1 MSEPIPYRRLSGFY
15 FFYFAL
21 LGAIVPY
28 WPLYL
33 KSLEFDART
42 IGMLM
47 AIVQGS
53 RIIAPNIWGWAADR
67 TGRRIEIVRFGSG
80 MTALVFLAI
89 FWQDSAVGIAWVM
102 LAFSFF
108 WNAVLPQFEVV
119 TLRHLGAQRARYSL
133 LRLWGSVGF
142 VLTVVVLGWALD
154 AIGVDWLP
162 WIMLGL
168 MLLIWCNSL
177 LVSAPA
183 LSARA
188 SGGGEGFLRTLR
200 SPQVMAFYGIVF
212 LVQFGHGPYYTFYS
226 LLLESLGY
234 SRGEIGL
241 LWALGVIAE
250 ILVFA
255 VMHRLMSRFGI
266 RSLMLISLWLCVLR
280 WLLIAWVPDWLPLML
295 LAQVLHAATFGCL
308 HVLGISLVQHYFSE
322 QAQGQGQALFSS
334 LGFGAGGAAGAL
346 AAGLLWDTQGSV
358 AAFVAAAAASAVA
371 IVLAI
376 IWIRPEKLQQ
386 NER

>member
-15 FFYFAL
+15 LFYFAL

-33 KSLEFDART
+33 KSLAFDAQT
-42 IGMLM
+42 IGQLM

-53 RIIAPNIWGWAADR
+53 RIVAPNIWGWAADR
-67 TGRRIEIVRFGSG
+67 SGRRIEIVRFGSG

-89 FWQDSAVGIAWVM
+89 FWQDTAAGIAWVM

-119 TLRHLGAQRARYSL
+119 TLRHLGTQRSRYSL

-142 VLTVVVLGWALD
+142 VLTVVVLGWVLD
-154 AIGVDWLP
+154 AFGVRWLP
-162 WIMLGL
+162 WIMAAL

-177 LVSAPA
+177 LVPAPDPGVQVR
-183 LSARA
+183 SP
-188 SGGGEGFLRTLR
+188 GDNFLRTLGR
-200 SPQVMAFYGIVF
+200 PQVLAFYAIF
-212 LVQFGHGPYYTFYS
+212 YLVQFGHGIYYAFYS
-226 LLLESLGY
+226 LLMESLSY
-234 SRGEIGL
+234 SRGQIGL

-250 ILVFA
+250 ILIFA
-255 VMHRLMSRFGI
+255 VMHRLIDRFGL
-266 RSLMLISLWLCVLR
+266 RCLMLVSLWLCVLR
-280 WLLIAWVPDWLPLML
+280 WSLIAGVPDNLALML
-295 LAQVLHAATFGCL
+295 FAQLLHAATFGCL
-308 HVLGISLVQHYFSE
+308 HAVGISLVQQYFSE
-322 QAQGQGQALFSS
+322 HAQGQGQALFSS
-334 LGFGAGGAAGAL
+334 IGFGAGGASGAL
-346 AAGLLWDTQGSV
+346 AAGLLWDTQGSGV
-358 AAFVAAAAASAVA
+358 VFAVAAASSAVA

-376 IWIRPEKLQQ
+376 FWIYPEKLQQ

>member
-1 MSEPIPYRRLSGFY
+1 MSESIPYRRLSGFY

-21 LGAIVPY
+21 LGSIVPY

-47 AIVQGS
+47 AIVQAS
-53 RIIAPNIWGWAADR
+53 RIVAPNIWGWAADR

-89 FWQDSAVGIAWVM
+89 FWQDSVAGIAWVM

-108 WNAVLPQFEVV
+108 WNAVLPQFEVI
-119 TLRHLGAQRARYSL
+119 TLRHLGAQRARYSQ

-142 VLTVVVLGWALD
+142 VLTVVGLGWALD
-154 AIGVDWLP
+154 VIGVRWLP
-162 WIMLGL
+162 WIMAGL
-168 MLLIWCNSL
+168 MLLIWCNSM
-177 LVSAPA
+177 LVSAPPTSPRTA
-183 LSARA
+183 QRGDS
-188 SGGGEGFLRTLR
+188 FLRTLQC
-200 SPQVMAFYGIVF
+200 PQVAAFYAIVF
-212 LVQFGHGPYYTFYS
+212 LVQFSHGPYYTFYS

-234 SRGEIGL
+234 SRGETGL
-241 LWALGVIAE
+241 LWALGVVAE

-255 VMHRLMSRFGI
+255 IMHRLIGRFGI
-266 RSLMLISLWLCVLR
+266 RHLMLLSLWLCVLR
-280 WLLIAWVPDWLPLML
+280 WLLIAWLPDSLPLML

-308 HVLGISLVQHYFSE
+308 HALGITLVQLYFSE
-322 QAQGQGQALFSS
+322 RAQGQGQALFSS
-334 LGFGAGGAAGAL
+334 LGFGVGGAGGAL
-346 AAGLLWDTQGSV
+346 VAGLLWDAEGSTV
-358 AAFVAAAAASAVA
+358 VFTAAAAASAVA
-371 IVLAI
+371 IVLAM

>member
-21 LGAIVPY
+21 LGSIVPY

-47 AIVQGS
+47 AIVQAS
-53 RIIAPNIWGWAADR
+53 RIVAPNIWGWAADR

-89 FWQDSAVGIAWVM
+89 FWQDSAAGIAWVM

-108 WNAVLPQFEVV
+108 WNAVLPQFEVI
-119 TLRHLGAQRARYSL
+119 TLRHLGAQRARYSQ

-154 AIGVDWLP
+154 VIGVNWLP

-168 MLLIWCNSL
+168 MLLIWCTSL
-177 LVSAPA
+177 LVRAPA
-183 LSARA
+183 VSAREGEAGGSFLSA
-188 SGGGEGFLRTLR
+188 LHC
-200 SPQVMAFYGIVF
+200 PQVMAFYAIVF
-212 LVQFGHGPYYTFYS
+212 LVQFSHGPYYTFYS

-234 SRGEIGL
+234 SRGVIGL
-241 LWALGVIAE
+241 LWALGVVAE

-255 VMHRLMSRFGI
+255 VMHRLIGRFGV
-266 RSLMLISLWLCVLR
+266 RQLMLISLWLCVLR
-280 WLLIAWVPDWLPLML
+280 WLLIAWVPDCLPLML

-308 HVLGISLVQHYFSE
+308 HALGIALVQQYFSE
-322 QAQGQGQALFSS
+322 HSQGQGQALFSS
-334 LGFGAGGAAGAL
+334 FGFGAGGASGAL
-346 AAGLLWDTQGSV
+346 MAGLLWEAQGSGV
-358 AAFVAAAAASAVA
+358 AFMTAAAASAVA
-371 IVLAI
+371 ILLAMV
-376 IWIRPEKLQQ
+376 WIRPEKLQQ

>member
-21 LGAIVPY
+21 LGSILPY

-47 AIVQGS
+47 AIVQAS
-53 RIIAPNIWGWAADR
+53 RIVAPNIWGWAADR

-89 FWQDSAVGIAWVM
+89 FWQDSAAGIAWVM

-108 WNAVLPQFEVV
+108 WNAVLPQFEVIA
-119 TLRHLGAQRARYSL
+119 LRHLGAQRARYSL

-142 VLTVVVLGWALD
+142 VLAVVVLGWALD
-154 AIGVDWLP
+154 AIGVHWLP
-162 WIMLGL
+162 WIMAAL

-177 LVSAPA
+177 LVSAPPA
-183 LSARA
+183 SPRAAR
-188 SGGGEGFLRTLR
+188 SGDSFLGTLCC
-200 SPQVMAFYGIVF
+200 PQVLVFYVIVF
-212 LVQFGHGPYYTFYS
+212 LVQFSHGPYYTFYS

-234 SRGEIGL
+234 SRGQIGL

-255 VMHRLMSRFGI
+255 FMHRLIGRFGI
-266 RSLMLISLWLCVLR
+266 RHLMLASLCLCVLR
-280 WLLIAWVPDWLPLML
+280 WLLIAWVPDYLPLML
-295 LAQVLHAATFGCL
+295 LAQLLHAATFGVL
-308 HVLGISLVQHYFSE
+308 HALGIALVQQYFSE
-322 QAQGQGQALFSS
+322 RAQGQGQALFSS
-334 LGFGAGGAAGAL
+334 FGFGAGGASGAL
-346 AAGLLWDTQGSV
+346 MAGLLWETQGSWV
-358 AAFVAAAAASAVA
+358 AFMAAAAASTVA
-371 IVLAI
+371 ILLAI

>member
-47 AIVQGS
+47 AIVQAS
-53 RIIAPNIWGWAADR
+53 RILAPNIWGWAADR

-89 FWQDSAVGIAWVM
+89 FWQDSAAGIAWVM

-108 WNAVLPQFEVV
+108 WNAVLPQFEVI
-119 TLRHLGAQRARYSL
+119 TLRHLGAQRARYSQ

-154 AIGVDWLP
+154 LIGIDWLP

-168 MLLIWCNSL
+168 MLLIWCTSL
-177 LVSAPA
+177 LVGASAQGTREA
-183 LSARA
+183 AQ
-188 SGGGEGFLRTLR
+188 GEGFLHRLR
-200 SPQVMAFYGIVF
+200 NPQVMAFYGIVF
-212 LVQFGHGPYYTFYS
+212 LVQFGHGPYYAFYS

-234 SRGEIGL
+234 SRGQIGL

-255 VMHRLMSRFGI
+255 IMHRLIGRFGI
-266 RSLMLISLWLCVLR
+266 RTLMLISLWLCVLR
-280 WLLIAWVPDWLPLML
+280 WLLIAWVPDWLPFML

-308 HVLGISLVQHYFSE
+308 HALGISLVQQYFSE
-322 QAQGQGQALFSS
+322 RSQGQGQALFSS

-346 AAGLLWDTQGSV
+346 AAGLLWDTQGSAV
-358 AAFVAAAAASAVA
+358 AFMTAAAASLVA
-371 IVLAI
+371 IMLAI